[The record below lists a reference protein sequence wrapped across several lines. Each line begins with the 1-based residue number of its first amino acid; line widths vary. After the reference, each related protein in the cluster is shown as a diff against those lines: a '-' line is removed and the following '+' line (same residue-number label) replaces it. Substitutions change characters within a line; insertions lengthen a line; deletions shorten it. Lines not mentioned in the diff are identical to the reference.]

1 MLAFGSNE
9 IELGKYTSNDCV
21 VCAMA
26 NVGDGLFSESCFD
39 CMVTW
44 LRIKVSM
51 CKVLFTNRILKREH
65 LLLHGEHFAGIIFM
79 IMLLLLLSLTKYQL
93 FSTLLAYYMK
103 CSITEYSLC

>member
-44 LRIKVSM
+44 CESGCRCVKCYLQI
-51 CKVLFTNRILKREH
+51 
-65 LLLHGEHFAGIIFM
+65 
-79 IMLLLLLSLTKYQL
+79 
-93 FSTLLAYYMK
+93 AY
-103 CSITEYSLC
+103 